1 MKLISPQFI
10 RPFVNLGWRQ
20 NYRRRCQGNHDLLQP
35 PAFHECL
42 QSVTTENRN
51 DLGLLYNSLPAW
63 EKGVLIAKEAVE
75 SASIG
80 GAIGGKIS
88 VASIVGKN
96 KQSYQPN
103 KGAVS
108 DMRELFKQSGFGDQI
123 KSGTLKTTQYRM

>member
-1 MKLISPQFI
+1 M
-10 RPFVNLGWRQ
+10 
-20 NYRRRCQGNHDLLQP
+20 
-35 PAFHECL
+35 
-42 QSVTTENRN
+42 
-51 DLGLLYNSLPAW
+51 
-63 EKGVLIAKEAVE
+63 IAKEAVE

-80 GAIGGKIS
+80 GAIGGKVS

-123 KSGTLKTTQYRM
+123 KNGTLKTIQYRM